1 MWLRV
6 EITSIRWSPVVT
18 VLKFFLKMLLI
29 ALKDHIM
36 FRLKAHVVFAVASY
50 SKINPLFE
58 MCIAFYVL
66 LVSKERKY
74 Q

>member
-1 MWLRV
+1 
-6 EITSIRWSPVVT
+6 
-18 VLKFFLKMLLI
+18 MLLI

>member
-1 MWLRV
+1 
-6 EITSIRWSPVVT
+6 
-18 VLKFFLKMLLI
+18 MLLI
-29 ALKDHIM
+29 DLKYHIM

-66 LVSKERKY
+66 LVSKELKY
-74 Q
+74 QKTVF